1 MIKLIKNELFKV
13 FHKKST
19 YIVLV
24 ICLAFIS
31 LITFI
36 NRYVDIDHT
45 IEYAREAV
53 DYKKLIDNFNEKNES
68 LEDLVYY
75 ETMNE
80 LDNLY
85 KTYNQD
91 TWQYYYINANMFNCL
106 DNYYRSK
113 YIEKDEEAI
122 TKYNLTIKNLKE
134 NNWQYFVNQDI
145 DSVKVDIRALK
156 KDLKTENLSKEN
168 KKNYE
173 QNLFALET
181 KLETLEYRINNN
193 LSYGN
198 DYLNQAIETLNTT
211 ASNYD
216 KDSIGDYEKAKYIL
230 DTKEDIE
237 NQANLYSMIK
247 TFFGNYYFLIILFI
261 VMISG
266 SIVSDEFNKGT
277 IKTLLVSPYKRSSIL
292 LSKFITCLILILF
305 IIISLFVF
313 QVVLGGVL
321 FGFDSLS
328 IHAVEY
334 NATMSKLEVMNIFKY
349 WSLNFLAELPLII
362 LLSTLA
368 FALSTILCSTAF
380 SIAITLCGVIGSQII
395 NLFAVNYKIKILNYF
410 VTTNWDFTYYLFG
423 GRNPFGNS
431 LTHAIVVC
439 LVYFF
444 VMIITS
450 FIIFNRKNVKNI

>member
-19 YIVLV
+19 YIVLI
-24 ICLAFIS
+24 ICLLFIS
-31 LITFI
+31 LVTFI
-36 NRYVDIDHT
+36 NRYVEIDNT
-45 IEYAREAV
+45 IEYAREEV
-53 DYKKLIDNFNEKNES
+53 DYKTLIDNFDEKNES

-80 LDNLY
+80 LDNLF
-85 KTYNQD
+85 KIYNQD
-91 TWQYYYINANMFNCL
+91 TWQYYYINANMYDCL

-113 YIEKDEEAI
+113 YIEKDDEAI
-122 TKYNLTIKNLKE
+122 TKYNMTIKNLE
-134 NNWQYFVNQDI
+134 DNNWQYFVNEDI
-145 DSVKVDIRALK
+145 SEAKTDIIAIK
-156 KDLKTENLSKEN
+156 EVLKTETLSKEQ
-168 KKNYE
+168 KKSYE

-198 DYLNQAIETLNTT
+198 DYLNQAIETLNIT
-211 ASNYD
+211 ASSYD
-216 KDSIGDYEKAKYIL
+216 KDSIGVYKKAKYVL

-237 NQANLYSMIK
+237 NQANLYFMIK
-247 TFFGNYYFLIILFI
+247 TFFGNYYFLIILFV
-261 VMISG
+261 VMVSG

-305 IIISLFVF
+305 IILSLFVF
-313 QVVLGGVL
+313 QVVLGGAL
-321 FGFDSLS
+321 FGLDSLS

-334 NATMSKLEVMNIFKY
+334 NVTSSSLEVMNIFKY
-349 WSLNFLAELPLII
+349 WVLNLFAELPQII

-395 NLFAVNYKIKILNYF
+395 NLFAEVYKIKILNYF
-410 VTTNWDFTYYLFG
+410 VTTNWEFTNYLFG
-423 GRNPFGNS
+423 GSNPFGNS
-431 LTHAIVVC
+431 LTHAIIVC

-444 VMIITS
+444 IMIVTS
-450 FIIFNRKNVKNI
+450 FVIFNRKNVKNI